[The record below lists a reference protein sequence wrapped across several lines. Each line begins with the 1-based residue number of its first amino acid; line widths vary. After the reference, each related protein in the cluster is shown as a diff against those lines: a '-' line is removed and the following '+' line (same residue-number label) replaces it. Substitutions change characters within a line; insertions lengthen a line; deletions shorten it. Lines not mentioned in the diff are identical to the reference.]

1 MTRMT
6 MGVAVLAC
14 FCLPAALGRAAS
26 VPTPVTHGTDELGR
40 ATTEMRY
47 LSDHLGGEVT
57 VLPGVFHPI
66 EAEIRVL
73 PFMKENVDLFAGKR
87 VLEIGS
93 GSGIVSVYAAKLG
106 AKKVVATDINDQAVK
121 TTQLNAEKFGVNSIV
136 EARLVPP
143 NDMSAYSVLKGGE
156 TFDMIISNPPYTLD
170 LDAKNNDSMFDTGDL
185 GFSII
190 RGLDQRL
197 EPGGKA
203 ILLYGTM
210 FYHLAMV
217 KYAEYRGFEVR
228 YHQPDALT
236 AEESRILFN
245 SYLARLL
252 AREKVD
258 PAAIQFTNQPGML
271 HANRKTAVNSLGPSA
286 PTGIMVIERKVGGGA
301 LLPMDLRAKQQP
313 ARAA

>member
-1 MTRMT
+1 L
-6 MGVAVLAC
+6 V
-14 FCLPAALGRAAS
+14 
-26 VPTPVTHGTDELGR
+26 
-40 ATTEMRY
+40 
-47 LSDHLGGEVT
+47 
-57 VLPGVFHPI
+57 
-66 EAEIRVL
+66 
-73 PFMKENVDLFAGKR
+73 AGKR

-93 GSGIVSVYAAKLG
+93 VSGIVSVYAAKLG
-106 AKKVVATDINDQAVK
+106 AKKVFATDINDQAVK

-143 NDMSAYSVLKGGE
+143 KDMSAYSVLKGGQ

-236 AEESRILFN
+236 AEES
-245 SYLARLL
+245 
-252 AREKVD
+252 
-258 PAAIQFTNQPGML
+258 
-271 HANRKTAVNSLGPSA
+271 
-286 PTGIMVIERKVGGGA
+286 
-301 LLPMDLRAKQQP
+301 
-313 ARAA
+313 